1 MKVVTL
7 AGGVGGAKMAHG
19 IAGAIDP
26 GDQTVIVNV
35 ADDFELHGLQISPD
49 LDTVLYTLAGLA
61 NPVTGWGIA
70 GDTRH
75 AQDAMTRYGEDPWF
89 ILGDQDLATH
99 VLRTARRRFGSPLS
113 QVTEDF
119 ARSLGVASQIVPVT
133 DDPVATFVETPSGTF
148 TFQDYFV
155 RRRQQDD
162 VLGVRIAG
170 IDEAAPAPGVL
181 DAIAAADLVLIAP
194 SNPIVS
200 VAPVLDTPGIRDA
213 LRRSDAMKVAISPI
227 IGGKALKGPADK
239 MLATLGHESS
249 ATGVARIY
257 AGLADGFIFDTVD
270 SGERD
275 AIEALGLRAIALQS
289 IMGDAD
295 DRARFAREVI
305 AFAATIRDGQAS

>member
-75 AQDAMTRYGEDPWF
+75 VQDAMTRYGEDPWF

-99 VLRTARRRFGSPLS
+99 VLRTARRRFGSSLS

-257 AGLADGFIFDTVD
+257 ADLVDGFVFDTVD

-289 IMGDAD
+289 IMGDAA
-295 DRARFAREVI
+295 DRTRFATEVI
-305 AFAATIRDGQAS
+305 EFAATIRDGQAS

>member
-19 IAGAIDP
+19 IARAIDP

-99 VLRTARRRFGSPLS
+99 VLRTARRRFGSSLS

-239 MLATLGHESS
+239 MLATLGLESS

-257 AGLADGFIFDTVD
+257 ADLVDGFVFDTVD

-289 IMGDAD
+289 IMGDAA
-295 DRARFAREVI
+295 DRTRFATEVI
-305 AFAATIRDGQAS
+305 EFAATIRDGQAS